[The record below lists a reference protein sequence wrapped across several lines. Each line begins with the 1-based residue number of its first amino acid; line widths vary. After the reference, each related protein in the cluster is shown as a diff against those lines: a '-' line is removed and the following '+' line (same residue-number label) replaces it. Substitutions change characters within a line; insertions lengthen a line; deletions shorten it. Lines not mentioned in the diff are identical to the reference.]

1 MNKKPEMELT
11 DGSEYNII
19 SIGGKDSSLETK
31 GIFKGFMTIG
41 IDEIGLIMKL
51 DKDHG
56 DMTGKIRI
64 VPLQAILAI
73 DVLDAKPNS
82 KKDDDKEMPRYVG

>member
-19 SIGGKDSSLETK
+19 SIGGKDSALETK
-31 GIFKGFMTIG
+31 GIFKGFMTMG
-41 IDEIGLIMKL
+41 VDEIGLIMKL
-51 DKDHG
+51 AKDHG
-56 DMTGKIRI
+56 NMKGKIRI
-64 VPLQAILAI
+64 LPLHAILAI

-82 KKDDDKEMPRYVG
+82 TKDDDKEMPRYVG